1 MAAVSR
7 LTNCLTCDVRRRVN
21 CIAHWEP
28 PHTLAF
34 CSGNAR
40 PDGWSSE
47 LDIETSQVYL
57 VGSTAS
63 LAGRVQTPDA
73 RKHAFWDSKI
83 ETLGTSPTRPVG
95 SSFQN
100 FEVAL
105 IERLT
110 VQARAY
116 LRSWRL
122 SHCTTTGIP
131 IFSTDL
137 NMVPN
142 VNHE

>member
-7 LTNCLTCDVRRRVN
+7 LTNCLGTCDVRRRVN

-73 RKHAFWDSKI
+73 RKYAFLDSKI
-83 ETLGTSPTRPVG
+83 GTLSTSSPRPVG

-105 IERLT
+105 IERMT
-110 VQARAY
+110 VQAR
-116 LRSWRL
+116 SWRL
-122 SHCTTTGIP
+122 WRMTLVQFVKRTPTQFFP
-131 IFSTDL
+131 
-137 NMVPN
+137 
-142 VNHE
+142 